1 MVRCITEELRTV
13 LEVPLGFHAHNNL
26 HSAIANS
33 LAALAAGC
41 TSIDACARGYG
52 AGAGNLSMEALVALL
67 EKDGLSTGLN
77 LRRLTGLAALIEQ
90 HFASSLPKVDS
101 LSTATGF
108 HGVFSGFKPKILDA
122 AAAFQVDAMDIIEA
136 LGKAQVIAGQ
146 EDQIIATAAQLAKEA
161 KQ

>member
-1 MVRCITEELRTV
+1 
-13 LEVPLGFHAHNNL
+13 
-26 HSAIANS
+26 
-33 LAALAAGC
+33 LAALV
-41 TSIDACARGYG
+41 
-52 AGAGNLSMEALVALL
+52 EH
-67 EKDGLSTGLN
+67 
-77 LRRLTGLAALIEQ
+77 
-90 HFASSLPKVDS
+90 HFPSSLPKVDS
-101 LSTATGF
+101 LSAATGF